1 MKGSSNSYD
10 IKRDDRNFTPRINP
24 KIGIITSKGG
34 HVYQMYRLKSW
45 WNKYDHF
52 WVTLPGEDVA
62 SLLKNEQVYYGYYP
76 ETRHIIHAV
85 RHFFLAWRILSSER
99 PTLIISCG
107 AGIAPPFFLVSK
119 LLRIRTVFI
128 EVFDLV
134 KHPSLTGRMLAPF
147 VDHLLVQ
154 HKIQKK
160 FYPKATYKG
169 AIL

>member
-1 MKGSSNSYD
+1 MK
-10 IKRDDRNFTPRINP
+10 P

-45 WNKYDHF
+45 WSKYDRF

-62 SLLKNEQVYYGYYP
+62 SLLANERVYYGYAP
-76 ETRHIIHAV
+76 ETRHAPNAL
-85 RHFFLAWRILSSER
+85 RHTGLAWRILRSER
-99 PTLIISCG
+99 PTLLISCG
-107 AGIAPPFFLVSK
+107 AGIAPPFFLIGK
-119 LLRIRTVFI
+119 LLGIQTVFM

-134 KHPSLTGRMLAPF
+134 THPSLTGRILAPF
-147 VDHLLVQ
+147 VDHMFVQ

-160 FYPKATYKG
+160 FYPDATYKG